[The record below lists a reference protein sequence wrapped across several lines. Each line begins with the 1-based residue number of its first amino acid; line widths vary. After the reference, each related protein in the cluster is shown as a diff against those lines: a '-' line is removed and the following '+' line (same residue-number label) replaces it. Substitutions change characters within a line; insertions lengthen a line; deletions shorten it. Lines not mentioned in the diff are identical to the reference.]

1 MTSRSSDN
9 DAVRPGLS
17 EAREELDVL
26 EKLAY
31 RVWAAI
37 SEYSKRPSFDRDT
50 GEVELGIHESRQYQL
65 KGYKELA
72 HHVYG
77 RTVAGDSIDEE
88 QNTVKPFK
96 FRITQ
101 ANVSEVDCA
110 VISRNSPIATR
121 LVSADVGD
129 EREINSEGTRYFKI
143 TEARTFEGP
152 TSLHLAGESPDFRR
166 MTILGRRLTGSL
178 VISGLRAFVE
188 GLSTAR
194 SSSDVQPSVTSK
206 GFSDPSW
213 IDDWSTINL
222 SDSDSQSLNPEF
234 FTRTTKSQEEALNK
248 PRGLTIVEGIAGAGK
263 TSVALGRL
271 KFFSNFSTGE
281 NKEPYGLE
289 SAPTSDFSPAGMI
302 GFVLSRSLRRYLED
316 TADELELDNLP
327 IRDFQEH
334 RIHLSNRFGLTRS
347 FRRSEAIVPDC
358 RTQLEWL
365 RAIDAAVARS
375 VASKFDEVI
384 ASNPQVAPSVAQ
396 ATRRFS
402 LELRKAVPQPRTAI
416 FHLAGL
422 AQNLVNSVLQAEYR
436 GREENI
442 RERSNKTE
450 FRDRF
455 DLEREL
461 RQAREE
467 EERGVITP
475 FVRQLL
481 GSLAIENLFSDA
493 VNLPEFSDLVGASF
507 GDATRADIVQSI
519 EEIRRVFVSKKD
531 TDRRVLTDPDLLVL
545 VTCAAM
551 MADGFEHPNAPNH
564 IYRVRRYTAIF
575 IDEIQDFTEI
585 EVFLM
590 GMSAATKYHQIT
602 LAGDLCQ
609 RLQWSGSKTYDDLFP
624 FVPRGNRNEPIFL
637 DRNFRQRAPL
647 ARLSAGFRS
656 LVQGD
661 GRLKNVA
668 NGAPV
673 LLHCHTSTTVI
684 EKTILER
691 ITSVN
696 EYATVAVIFANDQ
709 DAAKWY
715 GRLSGELA
723 TGRRPAS
730 LSRREDLIGRF
741 DIHFTP
747 VFETKGLEF
756 DVVVIPDLEA
766 FNLESEIG
774 RNQLYVAISRA
785 KHALFLGCG
794 SENPSKEISSLV
806 ENGFIR
812 RIVIDQ

>member
-1 MTSRSSDN
+1 MPPRSSDN
-9 DAVRPGLS
+9 DAARPGLS
-17 EAREELDVL
+17 EAKEELDIL
-26 EKLAY
+26 ERLAHH
-31 RVWAAI
+31 VWASI

-50 GEVELGIHESRQYQL
+50 GEVELGIHDSRQNQL

-77 RTVAGDSIDEE
+77 RTVAGDRIDEE
-88 QNTVKPFK
+88 QHTVKPFK

-110 VISRNSPIATR
+110 IIGRNSPIATK

-129 EREINSEGTRYFKI
+129 EREINSEGTQYLKV

-152 TSLHLAGESPDFRR
+152 TSLHLAGEHPDFRR
-166 MTILGRRLTGSL
+166 MTILGRRLTSSL

-194 SSSDVQPSVTSK
+194 SPSDVRASVTSK
-206 GFSDPSW
+206 GISDPSW
-213 IDDWSTINL
+213 IADWSAINL
-222 SDSDSQSLNPEF
+222 GDSDSQSLNPEF
-234 FTRTTKSQEEALNK
+234 FTRTTRSQEEGLNK

-289 SAPTSDFSPAGMI
+289 DAPAADFSPAGMI

-316 TADELELDNLP
+316 TAGELELDNLP

-347 FRRSEAIVPDC
+347 FRRSEAVVPDC

-365 RAIDAAVARS
+365 RAVDVAVARS
-375 VASKFDEVI
+375 VALKFDEVI
-384 ASNPQVAPSVAQ
+384 ASNPQVSRSARQ
-396 ATRRFS
+396 AARRVS
-402 LELRKAVPQPRTAI
+402 SELRAAVPQPRTAT
-416 FHLAGL
+416 FYLAGL
-422 AQNLVNSVLQAEYR
+422 AQSLVNNVLQAEYR
-436 GREENI
+436 GREDNI
-442 RERSNKTE
+442 REKSSKTV
-450 FRDRF
+450 FGDRF

-481 GSLAIENLFSDA
+481 GSLAIDSLFSDA
-493 VNLPEFSDLVGASF
+493 VNLPEFADLVGAAF
-507 GDATRADIVQSI
+507 GDQPRADVAQSI
-519 EEIRRVFVSKKD
+519 DEIRKVFSSKKD
-531 TDRRVLTDPDLLVL
+531 TDRKALTDPDLLVL

-551 MADGFEHPNAPNH
+551 IADGFEYPNAPNH

-575 IDEIQDFTEI
+575 IDEVQDFTEI

-590 GMSAATKYHQIT
+590 GMSASKQYHQIT
-602 LAGDLCQ
+602 LSGDLCQ
-609 RLQWSGSKTYDDLFP
+609 RLLWSGSKTYDDLFP
-624 FVPRGNRNEPIFL
+624 SVPRTSRNQPIFL

-647 ARLSAGFRS
+647 ARLSAGYRS

-661 GRLKNVA
+661 RRLNNVA
-668 NGAPV
+668 DGDPV
-673 LLHCHTSTTVI
+673 LLHCYTSTAVI
-684 EKTILER
+684 EQTILER
-691 ITSVN
+691 IASVN
-696 EYATVAVIFANDQ
+696 EYATVAVIFPNEQ
-709 DAAKWY
+709 DAAKWH
-715 GRLSGELA
+715 GRLSRELA
-723 TGRRPAS
+723 TDRRPAS

-785 KHALFLGCG
+785 KHGLFLACG
-794 SENPSKEISSLV
+794 SKHQSKEISSLV
-806 ENGFIR
+806 ESGLVRKIEL
-812 RIVIDQ
+812 D